1 MKLQRLSK
9 IIAFVLITTFATGIS
24 AFADDIKTRMK
35 QRLPVIIELKAQGIV
50 GENNAGYLEFIGA
63 KREKADVVAAENN
76 DRKTVYTAIAKKP
89 IPANGCR
96 MPAANGFKKNK
107 LATDPHGPTLTL
119 VRPVRFRPCPKSCQ
133 CASVW
138 VCR

>member
-63 KREKADVVAAENN
+63 KKEKGDVVAAENN
-76 DRKTVYTAIAKKP
+76 DRKTVYTAIAKQQGTTAEVVGKRRALQ
-89 IPANGCR
+89 IAQKANPGEWLQD
-96 MPAANGFKKNK
+96 ASGKWIQKK
-107 LATDPHGPTLTL
+107 
-119 VRPVRFRPCPKSCQ
+119 
-133 CASVW
+133 
-138 VCR
+138 